1 MKRILTIILFT
12 LMINIQGYSQIVLGI
27 ANRRYENLN
36 YTGAIP
42 FYKSLLSNSKN
53 ENNTDLIKKLAISY
67 KLTNQND
74 LAEPLFARLAKLDTA
89 FDNKLMYV
97 ESMVQSKKY
106 DQAIAYINQAQLNAI
121 NDVRIIEL
129 KESLNKY
136 KELSNYNDECF
147 LVSKLPLN
155 TVNESDFAP
164 AFYANGIVFAST
176 RSRSDIVSRNHLW
189 TNRNYTSLY
198 FASETDG
205 YKNSEKFANNLS
217 GKYNFGPATFFA
229 PTRTMYYSVNNQKKK
244 AINGYK
250 NLNIYSA
257 KYDLNKEEWQKNNL
271 FQYNSTEYAST
282 HPCLSKDGKYLYF
295 SSDMPG
301 GLGGMDIYVCQW
313 VDSMWSTPTNLGA
326 YVNTPS
332 DEVFPFIWNDSIL
345 YFASNGRGGLGG
357 LDLFSY
363 DLKLKSQ
370 KAENMGSP
378 FNSFADDFA
387 YIREAKLD
395 KGYFSSSRGNNG
407 INDDIYSFKRIKN
420 KSVKAKLLVVDNSTD
435 SIISQASIK
444 YNLEPASNNQSI
456 TVKNLSIVE
465 LDLNG
470 NYTFA
475 ASAENYTS
483 ASISKKIAKSDTI
496 IVIRLTKIF
505 RGCIVKGNVSNKYT
519 HENIDSAL
527 VTIMNTKS
535 NQVEFKTYSDVNGN
549 YKYAGLKPNTTYTIS
564 AEKDGFVLQKNNLS
578 TIGNPCTFANGRDA
592 DYVSDF
598 KMVKNLLGKKIVID
612 NIYFDVNKHDIRPDA
627 AIELDKIV
635 KVMNENPE
643 IIIELSSHTDSRGSD
658 KYNLALSDR
667 RAKASAS
674 YIVSRGIPKSRIYGV
689 GKGEKELMNQCKNGV
704 VCTEELH
711 QKNRRTEFKIVGF
724 QMQK

>member
-1 MKRILTIILFT
+1 MKRIFTIILFT
-12 LMINIQGYSQIVLGI
+12 LMMNVQSYSQIVLGI

-42 FYKSLLSNSKN
+42 FYKSLLNNKKN
-53 ENNTDLIKKLAISY
+53 ENNTNYIKKLAISY
-67 KLTNQND
+67 KLTNQNE

-89 FDNKLMYV
+89 FENKLMYV

-106 DQAIAYINQAQLNAI
+106 EQALTYINQAQLNSV

-136 KELSNYNDECF
+136 QELSNYNDECF
-147 LVSKLPLN
+147 LVAKLPLN

-198 FASETDG
+198 FANESDG
-205 YKNSEKFANNLS
+205 FKNSEKFANNLS
-217 GKYNFGPATFFA
+217 GKYNFGPATFHV

-250 NLNIYSA
+250 NLNIKSA
-257 KYDLNKEEWQKNNL
+257 KFDLNKEEWVKSNL
-271 FQYNSTEYAST
+271 FQYNSIEYAST
-282 HPCLSKDGKYLYF
+282 HPCLSNDGKYLYF

-313 VDSMWSTPTNLGA
+313 VDSMWSTPLNLGA
-326 YVNTPS
+326 NVNTPS
-332 DEVFPFIWNDSIL
+332 DEVFPFVWNDSIL

-357 LDLFSY
+357 LDLFSF
-363 DLKLKSQ
+363 DLRLKTK

-378 FNSFADDFA
+378 FSSFADDFA
-387 YIREAKLD
+387 YIREPKAD

-407 INDDIYSFKRIKN
+407 INDDIYSYKRIKN
-420 KSVKAKLLVVDNSTD
+420 KTVKAKLMVVDNTTD
-435 SIISQASIK
+435 SIIVNASIK
-444 YNLEPASNNQSI
+444 YNIEPLSNNTSSS
-456 TVKNLSIVE
+456 VANLSIVE

-470 NYTFA
+470 NYTFN
-475 ASAENYTS
+475 ASAESYTS
-483 ASISKKIAKSDTI
+483 ATITKKITKSDTL
-496 IVIRLTKIF
+496 IVIRLNKIF
-505 RGCIVKGNVSNKYT
+505 SGCIVKGNVSNKYT
-519 HENIDSAL
+519 HENLDSAL
-527 VTIMNTKS
+527 VTILNVTT
-535 NQVEFKTYSDVNGN
+535 NQIEFKTYTDVNGN
-549 YKYAGLKPNTTYTIS
+549 YKFVGLKPNSTYTIT
-564 AEKDGFVLQKNNLS
+564 AEKAGYVLQKNNLS
-578 TIGNPCTFANGRDA
+578 TIGNPCTFNKGRET

-598 KMVKNLLGKKIVID
+598 KLVKNLLGKKIVID
-612 NIYFDVNKHDIRPDA
+612 NIYFDLNKHNIRPDA
-627 AIELDKIV
+627 AIELEKIV
-635 KVMNENPE
+635 TVMNENPE